1 MKLSNY
7 LRETLWLQY
16 FSRILILI
24 GMVLVFGG
32 LGAFLSNI
40 ICLQVFQVDFT
51 SFDFNS
57 IKKEDANVIAALK
70 VYQTLG
76 GGIGMFL
83 IPGLLFPKVINYD
96 INTMVLHKMKPKGY
110 QIVVAL
116 VLVFITV
123 PAISWLYQINQAM
136 QFPEMWSAFEAQIRA
151 METQAEVLTKFFV
164 AADTVPMLLLNI
176 FVVAL
181 VPAICE
187 EVFFRGILLQ
197 YTRYIF
203 DKEWIAIVISSLVFS
218 GFHGQFYG
226 FLPRFALGI
235 VLGFVFLKT
244 ASIYPPL
251 ILHFVNNMMA
261 VLIAYWGSDLSAFAI
276 FNENYVFEWY
286 WVILSFAATIGLC
299 YWLQWY
305 LIRMLYTKFN
315 IK

>member
-16 FSRILILI
+16 FSKILILI

-40 ICLQVFQVDFT
+40 ICLQVYGVDFT

-57 IKKEDANVIAALK
+57 IKKEDANIIAALK
-70 VYQTLG
+70 VFQTLG

-96 INTMVLHKMKPKGY
+96 INTMVMYARKPAAY
-110 QIVVAL
+110 QILTAL
-116 VLVFITV
+116 VLVFITI
-123 PAISWLYQINQAM
+123 PAISWLYQINQDM
-136 QFPEMWSAFEAQIRA
+136 KFPEMWSDFEMRIRA
-151 METQAEVLTKFFV
+151 MENQAAALTKVFV
-164 AADTVPMLLLNI
+164 SADTIPMLLLNI

-203 DKEWIAIVISSLVFS
+203 DKEWVAIIISSLVFS

-251 ILHFVNNMMA
+251 ILHFINNAMA
-261 VLIAYWGSDLSAFAI
+261 VLMVYWGPHLPTIAI
-276 FNENYVFEWY
+276 FSENYVFNWY
-286 WVILSFAATIGLC
+286 WVILSFAASIGIC

-305 LIRMLYTKFN
+305 FKQSLYTQFKR
-315 IK
+315 K